1 MDGQDR
7 PLLIAPPSETFPLR
21 KKAVGVILCD
31 RRGKAFVRK
40 RTSEE
45 GMERWELS
53 AETFIRSGEA
63 KEEAAERAVGETL
76 GLSGMLPGLAVSA
89 AFKPAGGCV
98 SLTVFI
104 VGLPEAVS
112 PVSLPEGHF
121 LDHEELGG
129 MAETFPDLFS
139 PALLWAIRTGC
150 LWKRR

>member
-7 PLLIAPPSETFPLR
+7 PLLIAPSSETFPLR

-31 RRGKAFVRK
+31 RRGRAFVRK

-45 GMERWELS
+45 GVETWELS

-63 KEEAAERAVGETL
+63 REEAAERAARETL
-76 GLSGMLPGLAVSA
+76 GLADILSGLAV
-89 AFKPAGGCV
+89 PATFRPAEGSV
-98 SLTVFI
+98 SLTVFLAE
-104 VGLPEAVS
+104 LPEGVPA
-112 PVSLPEGHF
+112 VSLPEGHF